1 MSTRKKKK
9 SVDAFRWPLLQ
20 NYEIWKS
27 KSEQTNASF
36 PLEVTRPNWDKP
48 QILGWKW
55 CSQEPQAHITNPF
68 KHFYFFSLPKLLA
81 WGKRYILAFK
91 LHSFSAGAVF
101 LSPPLL
107 GVQPYSSQDAVD
119 EDGHDG
125 GTDQARDGHSHKPRH
140 EDVSE
145 QTPVYCLP
153 WAQPSYCN
161 HRAHLETQQSSDKSH
176 QLP

>member
-1 MSTRKKKK
+1 MTSFTELWDMKKQIRTNKCKLPTGSNAAQLGQTANSRLKMMQPRTTGPYHK
-9 SVDAFRWPLLQ
+9 SF
-20 NYEIWKS
+20 
-27 KSEQTNASF
+27 QTF
-36 PLEVTRPNWDKP
+36 L
-48 QILGWKW
+48 
-55 CSQEPQAHITNPF
+55 
-68 KHFYFFSLPKLLA
+68 FFSLPKLLA

-107 GVQPYSSQDAVD
+107 GVQPYGSQDAVD